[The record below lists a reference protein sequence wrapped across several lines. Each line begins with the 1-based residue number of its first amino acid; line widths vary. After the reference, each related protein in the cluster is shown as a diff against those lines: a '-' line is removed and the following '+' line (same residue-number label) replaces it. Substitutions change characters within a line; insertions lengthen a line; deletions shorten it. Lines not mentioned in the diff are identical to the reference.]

1 LITRNQI
8 MSLNR
13 RIRRRE
19 KRSKSKITKRDKLWA
34 IMALIGI
41 FIAALLL
48 FHFFIKD
55 LVYG

>member
-1 LITRNQI
+1 

-41 FIAALLL
+41 FIVALLL

>member
-1 LITRNQI
+1 